1 MRKSAVLTIAMTLFS
16 ITTAWALW
24 DVPSSKTTGSNLGA
38 VTGGEFKQAH
48 EVISKKC
55 VSCHTEDRISAAFLS
70 GKNMNQIQQEMEKK
84 GAKLDSKEREVLGI
98 FWKQTPLKPSKKKP
112 LP

>member
-1 MRKSAVLTIAMTLFS
+1 MRRSIALTIAVTLLS
-16 ITTAWALW
+16 LSSAWALW
-24 DVPSSKTTGSNLGA
+24 ETPAKTSGSKLGA

-70 GKNMNQIQQEMEKK
+70 GKNMTKIQQEMEKK
-84 GAKLDSKEREVLGI
+84 GAKLEPKEREVLGI
-98 FWKQTPLKPSKKKP
+98 FWKQTPLKPAKKP
-112 LP
+112 VQ